1 MFKMAT
7 ETLGLPG
14 ILELDFGATSC
25 RLFGKAFAGNTSH
38 GQVVF
43 SKISKT
49 IMSFQSREMSNT
61 SLSGKAGGGPAQ
73 TLTHNPPQK
82 RKFRKTS
89 QV

>member
-7 ETLGLPG
+7 ETAGLPG

-43 SKISKT
+43 SRISKA

-61 SLSGKAGGGPAQ
+61 SLSEVVALLKLSHTIP
-73 TLTHNPPQK
+73 HK
-82 RKFRKTS
+82 RESLEK
-89 QV
+89 